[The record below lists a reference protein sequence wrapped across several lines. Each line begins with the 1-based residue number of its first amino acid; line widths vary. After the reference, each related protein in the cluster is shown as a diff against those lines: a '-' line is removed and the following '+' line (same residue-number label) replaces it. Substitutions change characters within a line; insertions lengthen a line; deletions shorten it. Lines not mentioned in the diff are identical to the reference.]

1 MVEYRIEISLKEVIY
16 MINKDQLLL
25 LCELSKLHLSESE
38 LLEYGK
44 EMTEIMA
51 LMDTIGESNFEYNPI
66 DMSNAVPF
74 SELREDE
81 IQAFDNM
88 DGIIKNGP
96 KTLENQFVVPK
107 IVD

>member
-1 MVEYRIEISLKEVIY
+1 
-16 MINKDQLLL
+16 MINKERLEL

-51 LMDTIGESNFEYNPI
+51 LMDTIGESDFEYNPI
-66 DMSNAVPF
+66 DMTNAVPF
-74 SELREDE
+74 SELRGDKIEV
-81 IQAFDNM
+81 FDNM
-88 DGIIKNGP
+88 EGIVKNGP

>member
-1 MVEYRIEISLKEVIY
+1 MVEYRVDFFKEVIS
-16 MINKDQLLL
+16 MINKDELLL
-25 LCELSKLHLSESE
+25 LCELSKLKLSDSE

-44 EMTEIMA
+44 EMTEIMT
-51 LMDTIGESNFEYNPI
+51 LMDTIGESDFEYNQI
-66 DMSNAVPF
+66 DMTNAVPF
-74 SELREDE
+74 SNLRGDQ
-81 IQAFDNM
+81 IQTFENM